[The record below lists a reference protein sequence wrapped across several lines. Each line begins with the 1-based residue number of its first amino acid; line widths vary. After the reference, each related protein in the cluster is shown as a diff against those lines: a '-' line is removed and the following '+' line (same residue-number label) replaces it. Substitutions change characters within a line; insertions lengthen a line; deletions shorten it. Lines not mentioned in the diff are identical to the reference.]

1 MAGSSSMIAM
11 RRAMAAQYSPWRARR
26 SALPPLCQ
34 NCSPLCPRRAVGR
47 AARAGGMLPTTSGEL
62 HMQVQQSARHW
73 SDILWF
79 LFVSAILGLT
89 CGLTAGGVALLL
101 AAPAYG
107 KEAGAGTDAEAPRP
121 AS

>member
-1 MAGSSSMIAM
+1 
-11 RRAMAAQYSPWRARR
+11 
-26 SALPPLCQ
+26 
-34 NCSPLCPRRAVGR
+34 
-47 AARAGGMLPTTSGEL
+47 
-62 HMQVQQSARHW
+62 MQVQQSARHW

-121 AS
+121 ASLHQAADNEETEEDAEEPLVCTSLVLRGAETIVVCRPRIAPAILVRDDAKCCSPS